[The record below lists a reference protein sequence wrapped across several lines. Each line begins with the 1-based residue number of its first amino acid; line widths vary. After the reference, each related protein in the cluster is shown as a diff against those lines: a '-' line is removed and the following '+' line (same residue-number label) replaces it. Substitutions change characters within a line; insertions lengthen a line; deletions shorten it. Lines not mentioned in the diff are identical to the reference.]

1 MRRRAFAPPF
11 KHRKLMLGM
20 IAAMIAALIAA
31 LLALTISASPD
42 RASERAAGAG
52 CSRYAAPS
60 GSDRGQGTRKR
71 PFESP
76 QRLVESLRPGQTG
89 CLRGGVYDEA
99 DDGYVLRFERA
110 GRPSARITV
119 RSHPGERAR
128 LVGIVNVT
136 SGADWV
142 TLSDVDVEGDGSQNT
157 IKVYAANVLIED
169 NDITNKLRGESC
181 LILGSNDGAGGAVRT
196 IVRRNRFFDCGSPAN
211 DNKDHAIYAA
221 RLSDGRIERNLFVN
235 SAGKTI
241 QLYPNSDRT
250 VVVRNVID
258 GGQDTVRGGIA
269 IGGDDDFASSDNL
282 VERNIIA
289 HAFDYGVYANWGSRV
304 GSGNVV
310 RSNCIWDSGTAD
322 VDADEGV
329 AAYGNVSA
337 DPGFVDRERRDFRLR
352 SGSRCLKVLGSDVV
366 RSILEARGC
375 KERRERVGCRPPGPR

>member
-1 MRRRAFAPPF
+1 MRRRAFAAPF
-11 KHRKLMLGM
+11 KHRKLLLS
-20 IAAMIAALIAA
+20 MIAALIAA

-42 RASERAAGAG
+42 RASEGAAGAG

-60 GSDRGQGTRKR
+60 GSDRGPGTRKR
-71 PFESP
+71 PFASP

-89 CLRGGVYDEA
+89 CLRGGVYDET
-99 DDGYVLRFERA
+99 DDGYILRFERA
-110 GRPSARITV
+110 GRPSAPITV

-128 LVGIVNVT
+128 LVGIVTVD

-142 TLSDVDVEGDGSQNT
+142 TLSDLDVEGDGSMNT
-157 IKVYAANVLIED
+157 IKVYAAHVVIED
-169 NDITNKLRGESC
+169 NDITNELRGQSC

-258 GGQDTVRGGIA
+258 GGPDTVRGGIV
-269 IGGDDDFASSDNL
+269 IGGDDDYASSDNL
-282 VERNIIA
+282 VERNVIA
-289 HAFDYGVYANWGSRV
+289 YAADYGVYANWASRI
-304 GSGNVV
+304 GSGNVA
-310 RSNCIWDSGTAD
+310 RSNCIWGSGTAH
-322 VDADEGV
+322 VDAGDGL
-329 AAYGNVSA
+329 AAYGNVIA
-337 DPGFVDRERRDFRLR
+337 DPGFVDRESRDLRLR
-352 SGSRCLKVLGSDVV
+352 SDSRCLKVLGSDVV
-366 RSILEARGC
+366 RSILTARGC
-375 KERRERVGCRPPGPR
+375 TRGRVPGCRPPGPR